1 MERRLRL
8 RRSEDYARLRR
19 EGRRYQ
25 HIALVL
31 SLAEN
36 NLAHNR
42 YGFVTSKRVGKAVA
56 RNRVRRLLRETLR
69 SLHPHLRYGYDVVIV
84 ARSGIVGQPVADIQ
98 RIVEKLAQQA
108 GLM

>member
-25 HIALVL
+25 HHALAL
-31 SLAEN
+31 SMVEN
-36 NLAHNR
+36 NLSHNR

-56 RNRVRRLLRETLR
+56 RNRVRRLLREVLR
-69 SLHPHLRYGYDVVIV
+69 SLHPHLRDGFDVVVV
-84 ARSGIVGQPVADIQ
+84 ARPAIVGQRYADVQ
-98 RIVEKLAQQA
+98 RIVEGLAQQA